1 MKTKKHNK
9 KEEGFILV
17 LAILLLLVMTLTGT
31 TLVIIASNDNSG
43 NTLRDHNQQT
53 LYAAETGIQE
63 AKRYLDEQ
71 VKKGQSL
78 SSGAHPDAYAQF
90 CKTIFFTSLNQDIK
104 EHNKD
109 NSVKAIVLAS
119 NKVVASNRLNNL
131 ISSSDKTEQKR
142 LAKYQYE
149 YFITH
154 TPRQGGYTDGINI
167 ETNWWKK
174 EVEGA
179 SSGSGQNISESASYV
194 QENIFSST
202 GTSYYFTIYSCG
214 KGENDIIVPIEAVV
228 LVPQ

>member
-17 LAILLLLVMTLTGT
+17 LAILLLLVMSLMGT
-31 TLVIIASNDNSG
+31 TLVVIASNDFRG

-63 AKRYLDEQ
+63 AKRYLGEQ

-78 SSGAHPDAYAQF
+78 NSGAHPDAYAQF
-90 CKTIFFTSLNQDIK
+90 CKTIFFTSLNKDTK
-104 EHNKD
+104 KHNKE
-109 NSVKAIVLAS
+109 NSVKAIILAS
-119 NKVVASNRLNNL
+119 NKVVASNSLDNL
-131 ISSSDKTEQKR
+131 ISSNDKTEQKR

-167 ETNWWKK
+167 EKNWWSKQ
-174 EVEGA
+174 VA
-179 SSGSGQNISESASYV
+179 STSSAGTNIGESASYK
-194 QENIFSST
+194 QSASSLAT
-202 GTSYYFTIYSCG
+202 AYYFTIFSCG

>member
-1 MKTKKHNK
+1 MKAKKHNK

-17 LAILLLLVMTLTGT
+17 LAILLLLVMTLMGT
-31 TLVIIASNDNSG
+31 TLVIIASNDLRG

-63 AKRYLDEQ
+63 AKRYLGEQ

-78 SSGAHPDAYAQF
+78 NSGAHPDAYAQF
-90 CKTIFFTSLNQDIK
+90 CKTIFFTSLNHETK
-104 EHNKD
+104 KHNNE
-109 NSVKAIVLAS
+109 NSVKAIILAS
-119 NKVVASNRLNNL
+119 NKVVASNRLDNL
-131 ISSSDKTEQKR
+131 ISSNDKTEQKR

-167 ETNWWKK
+167 EKNWWSKQ
-174 EVEGA
+174 VT
-179 SSGSGQNISESASYV
+179 STSGTGTNIGESASYKRSA
-194 QENIFSST
+194 SSLAT
-202 GTSYYFTIYSCG
+202 AYYFTIFSCG

>member
-1 MKTKKHNK
+1 MKTKKFKK
-9 KEEGFILV
+9 KEEGFIIV
-17 LAILLLLVMTLTGT
+17 LAILLLLVMSLVGT
-31 TLVIIASNDNSG
+31 TLVIIASNDYSG

-63 AKRYLDEQ
+63 AKRYLGEQ

-78 SSGAHPDAYAQF
+78 NSGAHPDASAQF
-90 CKTIFFTSLNQDIK
+90 CKTIFFTSLNHETK
-104 EHNKD
+104 KHNNE
-109 NSVKAIVLAS
+109 NSVKAIILAS
-119 NKVVASNRLNNL
+119 NKVVASNRLDNL
-131 ISSSDKTEQKR
+131 ISSNDKTEQKR

-167 ETNWWKK
+167 EKNWWSKQ
-174 EVEGA
+174 VASTSGTGTNIAVGA
-179 SSGSGQNISESASYV
+179 SYKGSAGSLA
-194 QENIFSST
+194 T
-202 GTSYYFTIYSCG
+202 AYYFTIFSCG

>member
-31 TLVIIASNDNSG
+31 TLVIIASNDYSG

-63 AKRYLDEQ
+63 AKRYLGEQ

-78 SSGAHPDAYAQF
+78 NSGAHPDASAQF
-90 CKTIFFTSLNQDIK
+90 CKTIFFTSLNHETK
-104 EHNKD
+104 KHTKYNT
-109 NSVKAIVLAS
+109 VKAIILAS
-119 NKVVASNRLNNL
+119 NKVVASNRLDNL
-131 ISSSDKTEQKR
+131 ISSNDKTEQKR

-149 YFITH
+149 YFITR

-167 ETNWWKK
+167 EKNWWSKQ
-174 EVEGA
+174 VA
-179 SSGSGQNISESASYV
+179 TTSSAGTNIAESASYK
-194 QENIFSST
+194 QSASSLAT
-202 GTSYYFTIYSCG
+202 AYYFTIFSCG

>member
-17 LAILLLLVMTLTGT
+17 LAILLLLVMTLMGT
-31 TLVIIASNDNSG
+31 TLVVIASNDFRG

-63 AKRYLDEQ
+63 AKRYLGEQ

-78 SSGAHPDAYAQF
+78 NSGAHPDAYAQF
-90 CKTIFFTSLNQDIK
+90 CKTIFFTSLNKDTK
-104 EHNKD
+104 KHNKE
-109 NSVKAIVLAS
+109 NSVKAIILAS
-119 NKVVASNRLNNL
+119 NKVVASNSLDNL
-131 ISSSDKTEQKR
+131 ISSNDKTEQKR

-167 ETNWWKK
+167 EKNWWSKQ
-174 EVEGA
+174 VA
-179 SSGSGQNISESASYV
+179 STSSAGTNIGESASYK
-194 QENIFSST
+194 QSASSLAT
-202 GTSYYFTIYSCG
+202 AYYFTIFSCG

>member
-17 LAILLLLVMTLTGT
+17 LAILLLLLMSLMGT
-31 TLVIIASNDNSG
+31 TLVVIASNDYSG

-63 AKRYLDEQ
+63 AKRYLGEQ

-78 SSGAHPDAYAQF
+78 NSGAHPDAYAQF
-90 CKTIFFTSLNQDIK
+90 CKTIFFTSLNHETK
-104 EHNKD
+104 KHNNE
-109 NSVKAIVLAS
+109 NSVKAIILAS
-119 NKVVASNRLNNL
+119 NKVVASNRLDNL
-131 ISSSDKTEQKR
+131 ISSNDKTEQKR

-167 ETNWWKK
+167 EKNWWSKQ
-174 EVEGA
+174 VA
-179 SSGSGQNISESASYV
+179 STSSAGTNIAESASYK
-194 QENIFSST
+194 QSASSLAT
-202 GTSYYFTIYSCG
+202 AYYFTIFSCG

>member
-17 LAILLLLVMTLTGT
+17 LAILLLLLMSLMGT
-31 TLVIIASNDNSG
+31 TLVVIASNDFRG

-63 AKRYLDEQ
+63 AKRYLGEQ

-78 SSGAHPDAYAQF
+78 NSGAHPDAYAQF
-90 CKTIFFTSLNQDIK
+90 CKTIFFTSLNKDTK
-104 EHNKD
+104 KHNKE
-109 NSVKAIVLAS
+109 NSVKAIILAS
-119 NKVVASNRLNNL
+119 NKVVASNSLDNL
-131 ISSSDKTEQKR
+131 ISSNDKTEQKR

-167 ETNWWKK
+167 EPNWWNKQ
-174 EVEGA
+174 VSSTA
-179 SSGSGQNISESASYV
+179 SSGTNIAVSSSYNQSAS
-194 QENIFSST
+194 SLT
-202 GTSYYFTIYSCG
+202 TAYYFTIFSCG

>member
-1 MKTKKHNK
+1 MKAKKHNK

-17 LAILLLLVMTLTGT
+17 LAILLLLVMTLMGT
-31 TLVIIASNDNSG
+31 TLVIIASNDYSG

-78 SSGAHPDAYAQF
+78 NSGAHPDAYAQF
-90 CKTIFFTSLNQDIK
+90 CKTIFFTSLNHETK
-104 EHNKD
+104 KHNNE
-109 NSVKAIVLAS
+109 NSVKAIILAS
-119 NKVVASNRLNNL
+119 NKVVASNRLSNL
-131 ISSSDKTEQKR
+131 MSSNDKTEQKR

-149 YFITH
+149 YFITR

-167 ETNWWKK
+167 EPNWWSKQ
-174 EVEGA
+174 VTST
-179 SSGSGQNISESASYV
+179 SSTGTNIGESASYK
-194 QENIFSST
+194 QSASSLAT
-202 GTSYYFTIYSCG
+202 AYYFTIFSCG
-214 KGENDIIVPIEAVV
+214 KGENDIIVPIEAIV

>member
-1 MKTKKHNK
+1 MKTKKYKK

-17 LAILLLLVMTLTGT
+17 LAILLLLVMSLIGT
-31 TLVIIASNDNSG
+31 TLVIIASNDYSG

-78 SSGAHPDAYAQF
+78 NSGAHPDAYAQF
-90 CKTIFFTSLNQDIK
+90 CKTIFFTSLNHETK
-104 EHNKD
+104 KHNNE
-109 NSVKAIVLAS
+109 NSVKAIILAS
-119 NKVVASNRLNNL
+119 NKVVASNRLDNL
-131 ISSSDKTEQKR
+131 ISSNDKTEQKR

-167 ETNWWKK
+167 EKNWWSKQ
-174 EVEGA
+174 VTST
-179 SSGSGQNISESASYV
+179 SSTGTNIGESASYK
-194 QENIFSST
+194 QSASSLAT
-202 GTSYYFTIYSCG
+202 AYYFTIFSCG

>member
-17 LAILLLLVMTLTGT
+17 LAILLLLVMTLMGT
-31 TLVIIASNDNSG
+31 TLVVIASNDYSG

-63 AKRYLDEQ
+63 AKRYLGEQ

-78 SSGAHPDAYAQF
+78 NSGAHPDAYAQF
-90 CKTIFFTSLNQDIK
+90 CKTIFFTSLNKDTK
-104 EHNKD
+104 KHNKE
-109 NSVKAIVLAS
+109 NSVKAIILAS
-119 NKVVASNRLNNL
+119 NKVVASNRLDNL
-131 ISSSDKTEQKR
+131 ISSNDKTEQKR

-149 YFITH
+149 YFITR

-167 ETNWWKK
+167 EKNWWSKQ
-174 EVEGA
+174 VA
-179 SSGSGQNISESASYV
+179 STSSAGTNIGESASYK
-194 QENIFSST
+194 QSASSLAT
-202 GTSYYFTIYSCG
+202 AYYFTIFSCG

>member
-1 MKTKKHNK
+1 MKTKKYKK

-17 LAILLLLVMTLTGT
+17 LAILLLLVMSLIGT
-31 TLVIIASNDNSG
+31 TLVIIASNDYSG

-78 SSGAHPDAYAQF
+78 NSGAHPDAYAQF

-104 EHNKD
+104 KHNKD

-119 NKVVASNRLNNL
+119 NKVVASNRLDNL
-131 ISSSDKTEQKR
+131 ISSNDKTEQKR

-167 ETNWWKK
+167 EKNWWSKQ
-174 EVEGA
+174 VTST
-179 SSGSGQNISESASYV
+179 SSTGTNIGESASYK
-194 QENIFSST
+194 QSASSLAT
-202 GTSYYFTIYSCG
+202 AYYFTIFSCG

>member
-9 KEEGFILV
+9 KEKGFIVV
-17 LAILLLLVMTLTGT
+17 LAILLLLVMSLMGT
-31 TLVIIASNDNSG
+31 TLVVIASNDFRG

-63 AKRYLDEQ
+63 AKRYLSEQ

-78 SSGAHPDAYAQF
+78 NSGAHPDAYAQF
-90 CKTIFFTSLNQDIK
+90 CKTIFFTSLNKDTK
-104 EHNKD
+104 KHNKE
-109 NSVKAIVLAS
+109 NSVKAIILAS
-119 NKVVASNRLNNL
+119 NKVVASNSLDNL
-131 ISSSDKTEQKR
+131 ISSNDKTEQKR

-149 YFITH
+149 YFITR

-167 ETNWWKK
+167 EKNWWSKQ
-174 EVEGA
+174 VA
-179 SSGSGQNISESASYV
+179 STSSAGTNIAESASYK
-194 QENIFSST
+194 QSASSLAT
-202 GTSYYFTIYSCG
+202 AYYFTIFSCG

>member
-31 TLVIIASNDNSG
+31 TLVIIASNDYSG

-63 AKRYLDEQ
+63 AKRYLGEQ

-78 SSGAHPDAYAQF
+78 NSGAHPDAYAQF
-90 CKTIFFTSLNQDIK
+90 CKTIFFTSLNHETK
-104 EHNKD
+104 KHNNE
-109 NSVKAIVLAS
+109 NSVKAIILAS
-119 NKVVASNRLNNL
+119 NKVVASNSLDNL
-131 ISSSDKTEQKR
+131 ISSNDKTEQKR

-167 ETNWWKK
+167 EPNWWSKQ
-174 EVEGA
+174 VA
-179 SSGSGQNISESASYV
+179 STSSAGTNIAESASYK
-194 QENIFSST
+194 QSASSLAT
-202 GTSYYFTIYSCG
+202 AYYFTIFSCG

>member
-9 KEEGFILV
+9 KEEGFIVV
-17 LAILLLLVMTLTGT
+17 LAILLLLVMSLTGT
-31 TLVIIASNDNSG
+31 TLVIIASNDYSG

-78 SSGAHPDAYAQF
+78 NSGAHPDAYAQF
-90 CKTIFFTSLNQDIK
+90 CKTIFFTSLNKDTK
-104 EHNKD
+104 KHNKE
-109 NSVKAIVLAS
+109 NSVKAIILAS
-119 NKVVASNRLNNL
+119 NKVVASNRLDNL
-131 ISSSDKTEQKR
+131 ISSNDKTEQKR

-167 ETNWWKK
+167 EKNWWSKQ
-174 EVEGA
+174 VA
-179 SSGSGQNISESASYV
+179 STSSAGTNIAESASYK
-194 QENIFSST
+194 QSASLT
-202 GTSYYFTIYSCG
+202 TAYYFTIFSCG

>member
-9 KEEGFILV
+9 KEDGFIIV
-17 LAILLLLVMTLTGT
+17 LAILLLLVMSLIGT
-31 TLVIIASNDNSG
+31 TLVVIASNDYRG

-63 AKRYLDEQ
+63 AKRYLSEQ

-78 SSGAHPDAYAQF
+78 NSGAHPDAYAQF
-90 CKTIFFTSLNQDIK
+90 CKTIFFTSLNHETK
-104 EHNKD
+104 KHNNE
-109 NSVKAIVLAS
+109 NSVKAIILAS
-119 NKVVASNRLNNL
+119 NKVVASNRLDNL
-131 ISSSDKTEQKR
+131 ISSNDKTEQKR

-149 YFITH
+149 YFITR

-167 ETNWWKK
+167 EKNWWSKQ
-174 EVEGA
+174 VA
-179 SSGSGQNISESASYV
+179 STSSTGTNIGESASYK
-194 QENIFSST
+194 QSASSLAT
-202 GTSYYFTIYSCG
+202 AYYFTIFSCG

>member
-17 LAILLLLVMTLTGT
+17 LAILLLLVMTLMGT
-31 TLVIIASNDNSG
+31 TLVVIASNDYRG
-43 NTLRDHNQQT
+43 NTLRDYNQQT

-63 AKRYLDEQ
+63 AKRYLGEQ

-78 SSGAHPDAYAQF
+78 NSGAHPDAYAQF
-90 CKTIFFTSLNQDIK
+90 CKTIFFTSLNKDTK
-104 EHNKD
+104 KHNKE
-109 NSVKAIVLAS
+109 NSVKAIILAS
-119 NKVVASNRLNNL
+119 NKVVASNRLDNL
-131 ISSSDKTEQKR
+131 ISSNDKTEQKR

-167 ETNWWKK
+167 EKNWWSKQ
-174 EVEGA
+174 VA
-179 SSGSGQNISESASYV
+179 STSSAGTNIGESASYK
-194 QENIFSST
+194 QSASSLAT
-202 GTSYYFTIYSCG
+202 AYYFTIFSCG

>member
-17 LAILLLLVMTLTGT
+17 LAILLLLLMSLMGT
-31 TLVIIASNDNSG
+31 TLVVIASNDFRG

-53 LYAAETGIQE
+53 LYAAESGIQE
-63 AKRYLDEQ
+63 AKRYLSEQ

-78 SSGAHPDAYAQF
+78 NSGAHPDAYAQF

-104 EHNKD
+104 KHNKD

-167 ETNWWKK
+167 EPNWWNKQ
-174 EVEGA
+174 VSSTA
-179 SSGSGQNISESASYV
+179 SSGTNIAVSSSYN
-194 QENIFSST
+194 QSSSST
-202 GTSYYFTIYSCG
+202 TDAYYYTIFSCG

>member
-17 LAILLLLVMTLTGT
+17 LAILLLLVMTLMGT
-31 TLVIIASNDNSG
+31 TLVVIASNDFRG

-63 AKRYLDEQ
+63 AKRYLGEQ

-78 SSGAHPDAYAQF
+78 NSGAHPDAYAQF
-90 CKTIFFTSLNQDIK
+90 CKTIFFTSLNKDTK
-104 EHNKD
+104 KHNKE
-109 NSVKAIVLAS
+109 NSVKAIILAS
-119 NKVVASNRLNNL
+119 NKVVASNRLDNL
-131 ISSSDKTEQKR
+131 ISSNDKTEQKR

-167 ETNWWKK
+167 EKNWWSKQ
-174 EVEGA
+174 VA
-179 SSGSGQNISESASYV
+179 STSSAGTNIGESASYK
-194 QENIFSST
+194 QSASSLAT
-202 GTSYYFTIYSCG
+202 AYYFTIFSCG

>member
-17 LAILLLLVMTLTGT
+17 LAILLLLVMTLIGT
-31 TLVIIASNDNSG
+31 TLVIIASNDYSG

-78 SSGAHPDAYAQF
+78 NSGAHPDAYAQF
-90 CKTIFFTSLNQDIK
+90 CKTIFFTSLNHETK
-104 EHNKD
+104 KHNNE
-109 NSVKAIVLAS
+109 NSVKAIILAS
-119 NKVVASNRLNNL
+119 NKVVASNRLDNL
-131 ISSSDKTEQKR
+131 ISSNDKTEQKR

-167 ETNWWKK
+167 EKNWWSKQ
-174 EVEGA
+174 VTST
-179 SSGSGQNISESASYV
+179 SSTGTNIGESASYK
-194 QENIFSST
+194 QSASSLAT
-202 GTSYYFTIYSCG
+202 AYYFTIFSCG

>member
-1 MKTKKHNK
+1 MKTKKYKK
-9 KEEGFILV
+9 KEKGFIIV
-17 LAILLLLVMTLTGT
+17 LAILLLLVMSLIGT
-31 TLVIIASNDNSG
+31 TLVIIASNDYSG

-78 SSGAHPDAYAQF
+78 NSGAHPDAYAQF

-104 EHNKD
+104 KHNKY
-109 NSVKAIVLAS
+109 NTVKAIVLAS
-119 NKVVASNRLNNL
+119 NKVVASNRLDNL
-131 ISSSDKTEQKR
+131 ISSNDKTEQKR

-167 ETNWWKK
+167 EKNWWSKQ
-174 EVEGA
+174 VA
-179 SSGSGQNISESASYV
+179 STSSAGTNIAESASYK
-194 QENIFSST
+194 QSASSLAT
-202 GTSYYFTIYSCG
+202 AYYFTIFSCG

>member
-17 LAILLLLVMTLTGT
+17 LAILLLLVMTLMGT
-31 TLVIIASNDNSG
+31 TLVVIASNDFRG

-63 AKRYLDEQ
+63 AKRYLGEQ
-71 VKKGQSL
+71 VQKGQSL
-78 SSGAHPDAYAQF
+78 NSGAHPDAYAQF
-90 CKTIFFTSLNQDIK
+90 CKTIFFTSLNKDTK
-104 EHNKD
+104 KHNKE
-109 NSVKAIVLAS
+109 NSVKAIILAS
-119 NKVVASNRLNNL
+119 NKVVASNRLDNL
-131 ISSSDKTEQKR
+131 ISSNDKTEQKR

-167 ETNWWKK
+167 EPNWWNKQ
-174 EVEGA
+174 VSSTA
-179 SSGSGQNISESASYV
+179 SAGTNIGESASYK
-194 QENIFSST
+194 QSASSLAT
-202 GTSYYFTIYSCG
+202 AYYFTIFSCG

-228 LVPQ
+228 SVPQ

>member
-17 LAILLLLVMTLTGT
+17 LAILLLLVMTLMGT
-31 TLVIIASNDNSG
+31 TLVVIASNDFRG

-63 AKRYLDEQ
+63 AKRYLGEQ

-78 SSGAHPDAYAQF
+78 NSGAHPDAYAQF
-90 CKTIFFTSLNQDIK
+90 CKTIFFTSLNKDTK
-104 EHNKD
+104 KHNKE
-109 NSVKAIVLAS
+109 NSVKAIILAS
-119 NKVVASNRLNNL
+119 NKVVASNSLDNL
-131 ISSSDKTEQKR
+131 ISSNDKTEQKR

-167 ETNWWKK
+167 EPNWWSKQ
-174 EVEGA
+174 VA
-179 SSGSGQNISESASYV
+179 STSSAGTNIAESASYK
-194 QENIFSST
+194 QSASSLAT
-202 GTSYYFTIYSCG
+202 AYYFTIFSCG
-214 KGENDIIVPIEAVV
+214 RGENDIIVPIEAVV

>member
-53 LYAAETGIQE
+53 LYAAESGIQE

-78 SSGAHPDAYAQF
+78 NSGAHPDAYAQF
-90 CKTIFFTSLNQDIK
+90 CKTIFFTSLNHATK
-104 EHNKD
+104 KHNNE
-109 NSVKAIVLAS
+109 NSVKAIILAS
-119 NKVVASNRLNNL
+119 NKVVASNRLDNL
-131 ISSSDKTEQKR
+131 ISSNDKTEQKR

-149 YFITH
+149 YFITR

-167 ETNWWKK
+167 EPNWWSKQ
-174 EVEGA
+174 VSSTA
-179 SSGSGQNISESASYV
+179 SSGTNIAVSSSYNQSAS
-194 QENIFSST
+194 SLT
-202 GTSYYFTIYSCG
+202 TDYYFTIFSCG

-228 LVPQ
+228 SVPQ